1 MITFKSIG
9 HYGRLGNQMFQY
21 AALLGIADKVGVSAG
36 IDVNNSKIAVTV
48 NYLVGPERLELLDTF
63 PHMHMFED
71 STSFH
76 PNQQA
81 AQKVF
86 EYSPDFYDIP
96 DNTDIQGYFQSEKYF
111 THIEDRIREEFR
123 FGPDVMGMAMHHIQ
137 TATEDG
143 KVPSTVMHVRR
154 GDYTQI
160 QDCHPLCPRAYYTQA
175 YEDFCGGKIIVV
187 SDDIKWVKENWD
199 IPDAYYVDSGSQ
211 AIDMCIISL
220 CDHCIIANS
229 TFSWWGAWLNTKGG
243 SVVAPSTWFGSK
255 YAHYDISDLYPEG
268 WKVI

>member
-21 AALLGIADKVGVSAG
+21 AALLGISDKVGSDAG
-36 IDVNNSKIAVTV
+36 IDVNNAKISVTV
-48 NYLVGPERLELLDTF
+48 NNLVGPERLELLDVF
-63 PHMHMFED
+63 PHMSKFRD
-71 STSFH
+71 STSFFPDH
-76 PNQQA
+76 SVE
-81 AQKVF
+81 QKNF
-86 EYSPDFYDIP
+86 EYTPDFYDIP
-96 DNTDIQGYFQSEKYF
+96 DNTDLRGYFQSEKYF
-111 THIEDRIREEFR
+111 THIEDQIREEFR

-137 TATEDG
+137 AATEDG
-143 KVPSTVMHVRR
+143 LFPSTVMHVRR

-160 QDCHPLCPRAYYTQA
+160 PDCHPLCPRSYYMQA
-175 YEDFCGGKIIVV
+175 YEDFCEGKIIVV
-187 SDDIKWVKENWD
+187 SDDIGWVKENWEL
-199 IPDAYYVDSGSQ
+199 PDAYYVEDTSQ

-243 SVVAPSTWFGSK
+243 SVVAPATWFGPL
-255 YAHYDISDLYPEG
+255 YAHYNINDLYPEG